1 VRRDRTSKRL
11 GSLSLGPIESGVGV
25 RDAMVGGDVSTGR
38 WKEYCSRCSRWVA
51 NVRAARGWSVVGH
64 DVPEDGDGEG
74 DERLGKRQSAT
85 RVTCNGGQNATTA
98 FTKQSF
104 CRAFN

>member
-11 GSLSLGPIESGVGV
+11 GNLSLGPIESGVGV
-25 RDAMVGGDVSTGR
+25 RDAMVGGDMSTGR

-64 DVPEDGDGEG
+64 DVPLRMEM
-74 DERLGKRQSAT
+74 EREMRDWA
-85 RVTCNGGQNATTA
+85 NAN
-98 FTKQSF
+98 Q
-104 CRAFN
+104 RPG